1 LVRLT
6 YREKLLL
13 PISCRRPHRLHRV
26 TRSKL
31 TSFLFLTFFRRT
43 SALIIAKVHEKPY
56 LYNFFI
62 KHDNARIALSEITR
76 WTDPKHSHKCI
87 SYRASCFLSR

>member
-26 TRSKL
+26 VCSKL
-31 TSFLFLTFFRRT
+31 T
-43 SALIIAKVHEKPY
+43 P
-56 LYNFFI
+56 
-62 KHDNARIALSEITR
+62 
-76 WTDPKHSHKCI
+76 
-87 SYRASCFLSR
+87 